1 MLNNDPENVKI
12 QTDQGIDAVIVDSV
26 LAIRKGL
33 TASSAIGDVAD
44 HKKDEK
50 PTLAEVTRK
59 VEETK
64 KEVALAVAK

>member
-1 MLNNDPENVKI
+1 M
-12 QTDQGIDAVIVDSV
+12 
-26 LAIRKGL
+26 
-33 TASSAIGDVAD
+33 SAISGDATG

-64 KEVALAVAK
+64 KEIALAVAK